1 LRDAIDQGF
10 LMHYV
15 VHDVIFV
22 TFVVIFFLALFR
34 TGQKLLQWLENHK
47 GRLSTKASQPQATVI
62 KNQPR

>member
-1 LRDAIDQGF
+1 
-10 LMHYV
+10 MHYV

-34 TGQKLLQWLENHK
+34 SGQKLLQWLENHK

-62 KNQPR
+62 NNQPR